1 MIIHPRVKL
10 ARSPA
15 IERGKRTATITSIV
29 VHQTDASTAAST
41 LNSYKRHKMNGA
53 HFLIDLDGTIYQT
66 AAIYQR
72 TDHVGLLKA
81 KCLAIGTCTP
91 KDYAKTGVQGM
102 HRIEMR
108 KAVGERYPS
117 NMEAVGIE
125 MVGRAELPKGFKPP
139 EKQSRRPLHELRG
152 EFAVYPTPTAAQ
164 NQALTWLVESLQ
176 DSMML
181 SPSEVFKHPEVS
193 RKNLTEAKGAN
204 WKTPSTTP

>member
-1 MIIHPRVKL
+1 MPIQTGKDGMIIHPRVKL

-15 IERGKRTATITSIV
+15 IERSKRTATITGIV
-29 VHQTDASTAAST
+29 VHQTDASTAACT
-41 LNSYKRHKMNGA
+41 LNSYKRHRMNGA

-81 KCLAIGTCTP
+81 RCLAIGTCTP
-91 KDYAKTGVQGM
+91 KDYAKTDVQGM

-125 MVGRAELPKGFKPP
+125 MVGRAELPKDFKPSKDYKDSP
-139 EKQSRRPLHELRG
+139 IEKLRG
-152 EFAVYPTPTAAQ
+152 EFGIYPNPTENQ
-164 NQALTWLVESLQ
+164 NRALTC
-176 DSMML
+176 
-181 SPSEVFKHPEVS
+181 
-193 RKNLTEAKGAN
+193 
-204 WKTPSTTP
+204 